1 MSNILQYLMQ
11 QTEEFR
17 DSYRDIDKRIDELL
31 DKLDL
36 IEQRLLDI
44 ESRVNTN
51 RSDDEN

>member
-1 MSNILQYLMQ
+1 MQ